1 MAKPIAA
8 PRETTPALSIVLDG
22 RTPIRLSLGQWAQG
36 AGRSAF
42 VALSANADRSAP
54 IHDTLGALCAANADG
69 ELVLELDP
77 LAARENLRAFPG
89 DRVWA
94 VATVSPY
101 ERRLAGTAWAPVA
114 VQLIRP

>member
-1 MAKPIAA
+1 MAKPIPS
-8 PRETTPALSIVLDG
+8 PRETPLQQLVLDG
-22 RTPIRLSLGQWAQG
+22 RTPIRISLGQWAQG

-54 IHDTLGALCAANADG
+54 IHETLGALCAANADG

-77 LAARENLRAFPG
+77 LAARENLHGFLSDRA
-89 DRVWA
+89 WA
-94 VATVSPY
+94 VATVSPF
-101 ERRLAGTAWAPVA
+101 ERSLAGTAWAPVA